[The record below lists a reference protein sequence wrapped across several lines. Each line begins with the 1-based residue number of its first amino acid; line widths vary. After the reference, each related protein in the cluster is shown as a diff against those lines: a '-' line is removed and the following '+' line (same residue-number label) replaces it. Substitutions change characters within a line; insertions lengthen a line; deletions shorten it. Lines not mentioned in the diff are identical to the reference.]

1 MKKINEKK
9 YWGGLVSVAAF
20 SLLIGGFSHSASAV
34 TYGIKFVAARGGG
47 IMNNAGT
54 IVGTNITLGDCFPTY
69 PSCYSKNTTVVWPAA
84 GASPIPLPVPVA
96 LPFLTI
102 SGINS
107 AGWIA
112 GTASI
117 FSGDF
122 KPQAVVWKPGT
133 SGYTAQELG
142 LLPGNTIAKVAGIDN
157 QNRVVGYNTVTDI
170 NPQNAAPFLWDPI
183 GGLSNLTAQGFP
195 NEIPLDISP
204 NGTVALL
211 KSWVQLDVPGV
222 VNQNVV
228 TPKGFVGA
236 EATAAINDNGDQ
248 ARFLITGGSSNVAY
262 FFRYHAAT
270 GQWQQLSLVGSG
282 RLSPYGIGS
291 INNLGTITGTVLG
304 GGVIAA
310 GPNGLAQSLTTK
322 LSPAYS
328 GVGVTNAGSLN
339 AKGHIIANVSFGHS
353 NGRLVKL
360 TPVKPCTASCI
371 RVATLQ
377 ITAKSVSK
385 CTVKNNVSA
394 VLITTDETGNPL
406 SDVSVKGRFLDEYWL
421 NEQVSAT
428 TDSTGTAR
436 FTHIGPGCVGA
447 ISFFVDNAQKI
458 GRVFDQAQG
467 QLTNFVIPAP

>member
-1 MKKINEKK
+1 MKKINERK
-9 YWGGLVSVAAF
+9 YWDGLVSVAALSCLF
-20 SLLIGGFSHSASAV
+20 GGFSHPAAAV
-34 TYGIKFVAARGGG
+34 TYGIKFVAARGVG
-47 IMNNAGT
+47 IMNDAGT
-54 IVGTNITLGDCFPTY
+54 IAGTNVTLGDCFPTY
-69 PSCYSKNTTVVWPAA
+69 PSCYSKNTTVVWPAS
-84 GASPIPLPVPVA
+84 GASPIPLPATAA

-112 GTASI
+112 GTASV

-122 KPQAVVWKPGT
+122 KPQAVVWKPGAT
-133 SGYTAQELG
+133 GYTEQELG

-157 QNRVVGYNTVTDI
+157 QNRIVGYNTITDI
-170 NPQNAAPFLWDPI
+170 NPSNAAPFLWDPI
-183 GGLSNLTAQGFP
+183 GGLSDLTDQGFP

-211 KSWVQLDVPGV
+211 NQWFQLDVPGV
-222 VNQNVV
+222 VNQNTV

-236 EATAAINDNGDQ
+236 EATAAINDTGDQ

-270 GQWQQLSLVGSG
+270 RQWQQLSPAGSG
-282 RLSPYGIGS
+282 RLSPYDIGS
-291 INNLGTITGTVLG
+291 INNKGAITGTVLG

-328 GVGVTNAGSLN
+328 GVGVTYAGSLN
-339 AKGHIIANVSFGHS
+339 AKGHIIARANFGRS

-360 TPVKPCTASCI
+360 IPIKPCTAACI

-377 ITAKSVSK
+377 MTAKSVSK
-385 CTVKNNVSA
+385 CSVKNNVST
-394 VLITTDETGNPL
+394 VLTATDEAGNPL
-406 SDVSVKGRFLDEYWL
+406 SGVVIKGRFLDEYWL
-421 NEQVSAT
+421 DKQVSAT

-436 FTHIGPGCVGA
+436 FSHIGPGCVGA
-447 ISFFVDNAQKI
+447 ISFFVDNAQKT
-458 GRVFDQAQG
+458 GRVFDQTQG
-467 QLTNFVIPAP
+467 KLTNFVIPAP